1 MLSKI
6 LRGLEIVEDNSGG
19 LFIIVAVSLVF
30 LQIVLR
36 TVFDFGLSGLYEI
49 ASFCMIWS
57 VFLTA
62 GLGIKRNT
70 HVRVDLLLQVVPP
83 RVAFVLEVAI
93 ALLIVTVS
101 LALFVSGWL
110 LVHESVIFG
119 DWTLGTV
126 RIPMWLPQLIM
137 PLGGFLMFVHG
148 VGRII
153 GLLRGTLTERA
164 GDETG
169 LLIE

>member
-1 MLSKI
+1 MISKI
-6 LRGLEIVEDNSGG
+6 LRGLEIIEDNCGG

-30 LQIVLR
+30 IQIVLR
-36 TVFDFGLSGLYEI
+36 TVFDFGLSGLYEM

-62 GLGIKRNT
+62 GVGIKRNT

-83 RVAFVLEVAI
+83 RVAFVMEIVI
-93 ALLIVTVS
+93 ALFIVTVS
-101 LALFVSGWL
+101 LALVVSGWL

-119 DWTLGTV
+119 DWTLGTMRV
-126 RIPMWLPQLIM
+126 PMWLPQLIM
-137 PLGGFLMFVHG
+137 PLGGFLMFVHS

-153 GLLRGTLTERA
+153 GLLRGTLAEPAR
-164 GDETG
+164 DEDG